1 MNVKLFIKSLPSI
14 LLALV
19 IAVSSSLALNNASL
33 LICNT
38 WWISLLFYTLVFLI
52 LNVIYNLKRNEEEFT
67 QLLLGTIIVKLLLA
81 LTLILVYKV
90 IDASHVFNFA
100 MHFLIHY
107 LIFTVFEMYYLLKLI
122 KSKQKNL

>member
-19 IAVSSSLALNNASL
+19 IAVSSSLALNSTSV

-38 WWISLLFYTLVFLI
+38 WWTSILFYTLVFLI

-67 QLLLGTIIVKLLLA
+67 QLLLATIIIKLLLA
-81 LTLILVYKV
+81 LTFILVYKV
-90 IDASHVFNFA
+90 IDSAHVFNFA

>member
-1 MNVKLFIKSLPSI
+1 M
-14 LLALV
+14 
-19 IAVSSSLALNNASL
+19 
-33 LICNT
+33 CNT

-52 LNVIYNLKRNEEEFT
+52 LNAVYNLKRNDEEFT

-90 IDASHVFNFA
+90 IDSDHVFNFA

-107 LIFTVFEMYYLLKLI
+107 LIFTIFEMYYLIKLI
-122 KSKQKNL
+122 KSKQKK